1 MKKQC
6 QHQWQITRELS
17 ELEKRVTHKEVEVRC
32 RKCGQTGKVNY
43 RDLKWLIKQE
53 GVDMR
58 RKQRKQLLDALL
70 MIVMCVL
77 SVLFLLCFKFISQIV
92 GCTVIVVA
100 MMYLMMKI
108 K

>member
-1 MKKQC
+1 MK
-6 QHQWQITRELS
+6 
-17 ELEKRVTHKEVEVRC
+17 
-32 RKCGQTGKVNY
+32 
-43 RDLKWLIKQE
+43 
-53 GVDMR
+53 R
-58 RKQRKQLLDALL
+58 RQRKQLLDALL
-70 MIVMCVL
+70 MIVVGVL

>member
-1 MKKQC
+1 
-6 QHQWQITRELS
+6 
-17 ELEKRVTHKEVEVRC
+17 
-32 RKCGQTGKVNY
+32 
-43 RDLKWLIKQE
+43 
-53 GVDMR
+53 MR
-58 RKQRKQLLDALL
+58 RKQRKQLLDAWL
-70 MIVMCVL
+70 MIIIGVL

>member
-1 MKKQC
+1 
-6 QHQWQITRELS
+6 
-17 ELEKRVTHKEVEVRC
+17 
-32 RKCGQTGKVNY
+32 
-43 RDLKWLIKQE
+43 
-53 GVDMR
+53 MR

-70 MIVMCVL
+70 MIIVGVL

-92 GCTVIVVA
+92 GCTVIVIA